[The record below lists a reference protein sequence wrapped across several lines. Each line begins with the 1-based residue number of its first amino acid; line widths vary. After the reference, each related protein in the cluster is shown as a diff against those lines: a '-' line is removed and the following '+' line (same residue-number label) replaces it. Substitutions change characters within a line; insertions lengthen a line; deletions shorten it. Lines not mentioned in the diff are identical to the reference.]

1 MVLFLLDMCT
11 IGQSSH
17 ELIFSTERRNSSW
30 LADEFIS
37 RKLIANVPGP
47 VGYLPQH
54 PYDWHQKVLWWSWR
68 LEEKGSSQSHLLI
81 SGDTNSSEGPAGSS
95 GTWPGIRK
103 QRNPRVIHAGQCLQ
117 HLLPPVML
125 KQVFGL
131 PACKQAFSLQTS
143 GRVGDASWP
152 CGSDHCCHIFASRP
166 LK

>member
-54 PYDWHQKVLWWSWR
+54 PYDWHQKVLRWSWS
-68 LEEKGSSQSHLLI
+68 LEEKGSSWSHLLI
-81 SGDTNSSEGPAGSS
+81 CDDSNSSEGPAGST
-95 GTWPGIRK
+95 GTWLGIRR
-103 QRNPRVIHAGQCLQ
+103 QRNPQVIHAVQCLQ

-125 KQVFGL
+125 KQVFEL
-131 PACKQAFSLQTS
+131 PACEQAFSLQTS
-143 GRVGDASWP
+143 GPVGDASWP
-152 CGSDHCCHIFASRP
+152 YGSDHRCHIFASRP